1 MVTFNELR
9 IADDREC
16 LIIDVEVERVDIFK
30 NMYIDS
36 IYLEYYKNATPTGV
50 PGEKAVLIWENTNSD
65 KSSTKAVRL
74 YYPKRFKQNDMT
86 KMGVT
91 TFDNG
96 LFYVIVNLGGD
107 PDYSKIAY
115 MPCGTEIPRR
125 IGAILDWKAF
135 YTRGMQYV
143 NSLFNGCNPC
153 PDLTGF
159 EHFAVLWNA
168 LKMALST
175 CDWNLVSDLWDKFLL
190 APADVTVS
198 GSITPKSSGCGCR

>member
-9 IADDREC
+9 ISDTRDC
-16 LIIDVEVERVDIFK
+16 LIIDFEVENVDVFK
-30 NMYIDS
+30 NMYVEAV
-36 IYLEYYKNATPTGV
+36 YLEYYKNANPAGA
-50 PGEKAVLIWENTNSD
+50 PGEKAVTVWENTND
-65 KSSTKAVRL
+65 NNTVRAKRI
-74 YYPKRFKQNDMT
+74 YYRLSQTDST

-96 LFYVIVNLGGD
+96 LFYVIVKCAGEPSYQITN
-107 PDYSKIAY
+107 
-115 MPCGTEIPRR
+115 MPCGSDDPYRW
-125 IGAILDWKAF
+125 GAILDWRAF
-135 YTRGMQYV
+135 YDRGMQYV

-175 CDWNLVSDLWDKFLL
+175 CDWNLVKDLWNKFLL
-190 APADVTVS
+190 APADVVS
-198 GSITPKSSGCGCR
+198 ISAPVAKSSGCGCR

>member
-9 IADDREC
+9 IADDRKC
-16 LIIDVEVERVDIFK
+16 LIIDFEVERVDVFK
-30 NMYIDS
+30 DMYVEAV
-36 IYLEYYKNATPTGV
+36 YLEYYKNANPVGV
-50 PGEKAVLIWENTNSD
+50 PGEKAVTVWENTRDDNTIKAKRIYYRLNQSD
-65 KSSTKAVRL
+65 A
-74 YYPKRFKQNDMT
+74 T

-96 LFYVIVNLGGD
+96 LFYVIVKCAGTPGYQISN
-107 PDYSKIAY
+107 
-115 MPCGTEIPRR
+115 MPCGSDNPYRV
-125 IGAILDWKAF
+125 GAILDWKAF
-135 YTRGMQYV
+135 YDRGMQYV

-168 LKMALST
+168 LKMAIST

-190 APADVTVS
+190 APSNDAFVPS
-198 GSITPKSSGCGCR
+198 SSTPKSSGCGCR

>member
-9 IADDREC
+9 ISDDRGC
-16 LIIDVEVERVDIFK
+16 LIIDFEIERVDVFK
-30 NMYIDS
+30 NMYVES
-36 IYLEYYKNATPTGV
+36 VYLEYYKNALPTGI
-50 PGEKAVLIWENTNSD
+50 PGEKSVLIWNNDNDDNTI
-65 KSSTKAVRL
+65 KARRINYRL
-74 YYPKRFKQNDMT
+74 TDQDASV
-86 KMGVT
+86 MGVS

-96 LFYVIVNLGGD
+96 LFYVIVKCAGEPSYQILN
-107 PDYSKIAY
+107 
-115 MPCGTEIPRR
+115 MPCGSDNPYR

-168 LKMALST
+168 LKMAIST
-175 CDWNLVSDLWDKFLL
+175 CDWNLVSDLWNKFLL
-190 APADVTVS
+190 APADVSIS
-198 GSITPKSSGCGCR
+198 GGITPKSSGCGCR

>member
-9 IADDREC
+9 IDDTRDC
-16 LIIDVEVERVDIFK
+16 LIIDVEVQQVDVFK
-30 NMYIDS
+30 NMYLDT
-36 IYLEYYKNATPTGV
+36 IYLEYYKNATQTGL
-50 PGEKAVLIWENTNSD
+50 PSDKAVVAWQNEKTD
-65 KSSTKAVRL
+65 KTRTKAVRQ
-74 YYPKRFKQNDMT
+74 YYRLKQDDAS

-91 TFDNG
+91 SFDNG
-96 LFYVIVNLGGD
+96 LFYVIVCLGGD
-107 PDYSKIAY
+107 PSYQVLN
-115 MPCGTEIPRR
+115 MPCGTDEPRR

-135 YTRGMQYV
+135 YNRGMQYV

-175 CDWNLVSDLWDKFLL
+175 CDWPLVSDLWDKFLL
-190 APADVTVS
+190 APEVITTYAAV
-198 GSITPKSSGCGCR
+198 TPKSSGCGCR

>member
-9 IADDREC
+9 IADDRKC
-16 LIIDVEVERVDIFK
+16 LVIDFEVENVDVFK
-30 NMYIDS
+30 DMYVEAV
-36 IYLEYYKNATPTGV
+36 YLEYYKNANPTGV
-50 PGEKAVLIWENTNSD
+50 PGEKAVTVWENTRDDNSIRA
-65 KSSTKAVRL
+65 KRIYYRL
-74 YYPKRFKQNDMT
+74 NTTDSA

-96 LFYVIVNLGGD
+96 LFYVIVKCAGEPGYQITN
-107 PDYSKIAY
+107 
-115 MPCGTEIPRR
+115 MPCGSDNPYQ

-143 NSLFNGCNPC
+143 NSLFGGCNPC

-168 LKMALST
+168 LKMAIST

-190 APADVTVS
+190 APNNNAFTPVPV
-198 GSITPKSSGCGCR
+198 PKSSGCGCR